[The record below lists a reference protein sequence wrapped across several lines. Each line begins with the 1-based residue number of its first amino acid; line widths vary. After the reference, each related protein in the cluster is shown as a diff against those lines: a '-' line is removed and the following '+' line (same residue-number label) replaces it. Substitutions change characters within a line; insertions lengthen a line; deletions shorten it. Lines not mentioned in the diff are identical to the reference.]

1 MALEFKT
8 PSQVAEEYLTHLKG
22 LKPSVN
28 TAQTDSEWWIKSR
41 VIGGVV
47 SGIYGDQKKLADD
60 PFPQS
65 ARSEAIE
72 RHLQTYFNEGFTPAT
87 KAVGDVLLVGDLGT
101 VIGVGAIEFVYAP
114 NGNTYV
120 NTEAV
125 TLVGPNPTGATGVV
139 AVESI
144 NLGQSQN
151 LLESAE
157 LSISSPP
164 AGIESTA
171 TVYAADLAG
180 GRDQESPD
188 EASVRI
194 LARIRN
200 PISGGTKTDYEQWA
214 FEASDQVTSSKV
226 FRHIRGLGTVG
237 VSVTAGTTDIDTA
250 LDEGQAIVRIP
261 TQDIL
266 DGVEAYLETVKPL
279 TDCVTVL
286 APSEVSQNVTVNV
299 SFAEGYDENSVI
311 GGETLSLGEIVE
323 REVKRA
329 LYKLPIGGRLINNLG
344 YVVAAE
350 IEEAID
356 LKLSALPFAEGSI
369 GQVLIDRQVQDLAGS
384 GTNRLLAEN
393 EIVIPGT
400 ITVVVI

>member
-1 MALEFKT
+1 
-8 PSQVAEEYLTHLKG
+8 
-22 LKPSVN
+22 LKPDVN

-41 VIGGVV
+41 VVGGVI
-47 SGIYGDQKKLADD
+47 SGVYGDQKKLADD

-72 RHLQTYFNEGFTPAT
+72 RHLQTYFNEGFTAAT
-87 KAVGDVLLVGDLGT
+87 KAVGDALLVGNLGT

-120 NTEAV
+120 NTEEV

-151 LLESAE
+151 LLEGAS

-171 TVYAADLAG
+171 TVYGADLSG
-180 GRDQESPD
+180 GRDEETPD

-250 LDEGQAIVRIP
+250 LDEEQAIVRIP

-266 DGVEAYLETVKPL
+266 DDVAAYLETVKPL

-286 APSEVSQNVTVNV
+286 SPSEVSQNITVNV

-329 LYKLPIGGRLINNLG
+329 LYKLPIGGRVINNVG
-344 YVVAAE
+344 YIVASE

-356 LKLSALPFAEGSI
+356 LKLSALPFTEGSI
-369 GQVLIDRQVQDLAGS
+369 GQVLVDRQVQDLAGS
-384 GTNRLLAEN
+384 GTNRMLAEN